1 MNVILTGQAL
11 YSYRHELLERD
22 SFADLGAHF
31 SGIKPFHKHTG
42 EIALSANKL
51 FVSGDE
57 DLQIPLA
64 SIEQIYLGF
73 DESFPRTLVKNMGLF
88 WQPLRLSLSSGN
100 TLYLIIDY
108 NMLGVNNQLWFDGLK
123 ELLSEQGN

>member
-1 MNVILTGQAL
+1 MNAILTGQVL
-11 YSYRHELLERD
+11 YSYQHELLERD

-31 SGIKPFHKHTG
+31 SGIKPFHRHAG

-88 WQPLRLSLSSGN
+88 WQPLRLSLSNGN
-100 TLYLIIDY
+100 ALYLIIDY
-108 NMLGVNNQLWFDGLK
+108 SMLGANNQLWFDGLK
-123 ELLSEQGN
+123 ELLSE

>member
-1 MNVILTGQAL
+1 MNVILTGQVL
-11 YSYRHELLERD
+11 YSYQHELLERD
-22 SFADLGAHF
+22 SFANLGAHF
-31 SGIKPFHKHTG
+31 SGIMPFHKHTG

-88 WQPLRLSLSSGN
+88 WQPLRLSLSNGN

-108 NMLGVNNQLWFDGLK
+108 NMLGANNQLWFDGLK